1 MQERLVD
8 KFAFLKPIVQ
18 QENGAGEFMP
28 TTVDLSRSVSTL
40 TQSKAVS
47 GPAVE
52 HLNWMHVL
60 SVASHALGSAQNQ
73 ENRVLQSIPTT
84 VIRSIPNYLK
94 MKPRKRS
101 LTEKYRIIAARARRK
116 MI

>member
-8 KFAFLKPIVQ
+8 KFALTKPIVQ

-28 TTVDLSRSVSTL
+28 TTVDLSPSVSTL

-52 HLNWMHVL
+52 HLNWMPVH
-60 SVASHALGSAQNQ
+60 SVASHALGSAQHQ
-73 ENRVLQSIPTT
+73 ENRALQSILTT
-84 VIRSIPNYLK
+84 VIRNIPNCLRI
-94 MKPRKRS
+94 KPRKRS
-101 LTEKYRIIAARARRK
+101 LPEKILNK
-116 MI
+116 SS